1 MEALSIRKSN
11 DDLRGQL
18 ASYTHLGEF
27 YSTTNEKRAEAYF
40 DTVIQIS
47 KNIRAPKAEQ
57 DVLKKLLDFSNNNLK
72 IYDRYIVLQDS
83 LYEQEL
89 KVKTQFAKYK
99 YDDKS
104 KQESI
109 VRLEK
114 ENALKELELVINKI
128 IDVCYYYF
136 LLMLLTSII
145 AISILFTYSM
155 Y

>member
-1 MEALSIRKSN
+1 MWP
-11 DDLRGQL
+11 
-18 ASYTHLGEF
+18 HLGEF

-57 DVLKKLLDFSNNNLK
+57 DVLKKLLDFSNNNLH

-114 ENALKELELVINKI
+114 ENALKELETEQEQFANLIGRGVVILLLVVLGVIYIVFRQRTKRLKI
-128 IDVCYYYF
+128 
-136 LLMLLTSII
+136 
-145 AISILFTYSM
+145 
-155 Y
+155 